1 MDMEL
6 NLFKYH
12 KFSSELFWL
21 AWKMIHNQTN
31 LLTRSER
38 DHYVHK
44 EEGMREQMFLGKK
57 EKFDMTVVGD
67 IGRVLRDEGYTWEI
81 IKGLHAL
88 WADLLSYFINVS

>member
-67 IGRVLRDEGYTWEI
+67 IGRVLRGIHMRDYKRVTCFMSW
-81 IKGLHAL
+81 
-88 WADLLSYFINVS
+88 FIELFY